1 MLRTVT
7 LVALAAYVSAQSLSS
22 TCTSALSSIAL
33 NTDAASCLNPLALV
47 SIATGNNSQSIVPAV
62 DNWLTGV
69 CGAPACS
76 NETITAVVT
85 NITTGCSTELSITG
99 TDDAGAITTLVQQ
112 YYPTV
117 RRAFCLRDGSTN
129 CITQTLQNIEGVV
142 GTLSL
147 SNIVQLAVNPPMTI
161 LAQNL
166 TNITCTNCVK
176 EIYNVITE
184 DIPSSTSSLQSTFNE
199 QCGATFTDGTTPSG
213 ITQSAS
219 QTTGTS
225 QSSNNNNSGA
235 LSSFSMAGI
244 SVSGLVAV
252 STVLTLLA

>member
-22 TCTSALSSIAL
+22 TCTSALSSIVL
-33 NTDAASCLNPLALV
+33 NTEAASCLNPVALV
-47 SIATGNNSQSIVPAV
+47 SIATGNTSQSIIPTI

-76 NETITAVVT
+76 NATLAAVVA
-85 NITTGCSTELSITG
+85 NITTGCSAELSVTG

-117 RRAFCLRDGSTN
+117 RKAFCLKDGSTN

-147 SNIVQLAVNPPMTI
+147 TNIVQLAVNPPTTL

-176 EIYNVITE
+176 EIYNVLVE
-184 DIPSSTSSLQSTFNE
+184 DIPASSSSLKSTFDE
-199 QCGATFTDGTTPSG
+199 QCGATFTDGSTPSG

-219 QTTGTS
+219 QTTGS
-225 QSSNNNNSGA
+225 QTTNNDSGA
-235 LSSFSMAGI
+235 LSSFSTAGI
-244 SVSGLVAV
+244 SLTGLVAI

>member
-22 TCTSALSSIAL
+22 GCTSALSSIAL
-33 NTDAASCLNPLALV
+33 NPAASSCLNPLALV
-47 SIATGNNSQSIVPAV
+47 SIATGNSSQSIVPAV

-76 NETITAVVT
+76 NETIAQVVT
-85 NITTGCSTELSITG
+85 NITTGCSTELSVTG
-99 TDDAGAITTLVQQ
+99 ADDAGAITTLVQQ

-117 RRAFCLRDGSTN
+117 RKVLCLKDGSNN
-129 CITQTLQNIEGVV
+129 CITQSLREIEGVV

-147 SNIVQLAVNPPMTI
+147 SNIVRLVTDPPRE
-161 LAQNL
+161 LL
-166 TNITCTNCVK
+166 VSNITCTNCVK
-176 EIYNVITE
+176 GVYNIVTQ
-184 DIPSSTSSLQSTFNE
+184 DIPEAAASLKTGLDE

-219 QTTGTS
+219 QTAATTGNS
-225 QSSNNNNSGA
+225 NNNSGA

-244 SVSGLVAV
+244 SVSGLAV
-252 STVLTLLA
+252 VSAVFTLLA